1 MDFAEEI
8 SKISG
13 SVDQLLLLEKDA
25 GIKDP
30 VQAEVAKGPEI
41 QEERDVKRSRGSDV
55 RNSLNEDGRLQ
66 ANALD
71 LR

>member
-1 MDFAEEI
+1 MDFVEEI
-8 SKISG
+8 SKISD
-13 SVDQLLLLEKDA
+13 SVDQLLLLEKAA
-25 GIKDP
+25 GRDP

-41 QEERDVKRSRGSDV
+41 QEERDVKRSRGSGV
-55 RNSLNEDGRLQ
+55 RNSLNEDGKLQ

>member
-13 SVDQLLLLEKDA
+13 SVDQLLLLEKAA
-25 GIKDP
+25 GRDP

-41 QEERDVKRSRGSDV
+41 QEERDVNWSRGSDV
-55 RNSLNEDGRLQ
+55 RNSLNEDGKLQ

>member
-13 SVDQLLLLEKDA
+13 SVDQLLLLE
-25 GIKDP
+25 KDP

-55 RNSLNEDGRLQ
+55 RNSLNEDGTLQ

>member
-8 SKISG
+8 SKISV
-13 SVDQLLLLEKDA
+13 SVDQLLLLE
-25 GIKDP
+25 KDP

-55 RNSLNEDGRLQ
+55 RNSLNEDGTLQ

>member
-8 SKISG
+8 SKISD
-13 SVDQLLLLEKDA
+13 SVDQLLLLE
-25 GIKDP
+25 KDP

-41 QEERDVKRSRGSDV
+41 QEERDVKRSRGSHV
-55 RNSLNEDGRLQ
+55 RNSLNEDGTLQ

>member
-13 SVDQLLLLEKDA
+13 SVDQLLLLE
-25 GIKDP
+25 KDP

-41 QEERDVKRSRGSDV
+41 QEERDVKRSRGSGV
-55 RNSLNEDGRLQ
+55 RNSLNEDGKLQ

>member
-13 SVDQLLLLEKDA
+13 SVDQLLLLE
-25 GIKDP
+25 KDP

-55 RNSLNEDGRLQ
+55 RNSLNEDGKLQ

>member
-1 MDFAEEI
+1 MAFAEEI

-13 SVDQLLLLEKDA
+13 SVDQLLLLE
-25 GIKDP
+25 KDP

-55 RNSLNEDGRLQ
+55 RNSLNEDGTLQ